1 MGIINRPNSY
11 SSNTTISP
19 TEVND
24 DFNTLYNEFNGSIA
38 AANLGTDSVTTAKIA
53 DSNVTTAKIA
63 DSAVTAGK
71 IDFGGSGVGIWWEEI
86 GRTTLGTAGDTLT
99 VSSLPARTHL
109 QLRVILRATGGT
121 ISAPLTFNGDTSS
134 NYSLVRLENNGS
146 VTAASATSQA
156 SIALSASTTATHK
169 YYTIDVFNISTLE
182 KTLVATENNAS
193 TAGAGTAPIIRITN
207 GKWVNTSNAIS
218 SITITNS
225 GTGDYA
231 IGSEIVVLGHN

>member
-1 MGIINRPNSY
+1 MGQVSVSLPSDGDAIEVADYNTPITSIVDEINGNLDNS
-11 SSNTTISP
+11 NI
-19 TEVND
+19 D
-24 DFNTLYNEFNGSIA
+24 A
-38 AANLGTDSVTTAKIA
+38 AAAIAGSKLADDSVP
-53 DSNVTTAKIA
+53 
-63 DSAVTAGK
+63 AGK

-99 VSSLPARTHL
+99 VSSLPARTYL

-169 YYTIDVFNISTLE
+169 YYMIDVFNISTLE